1 MLKIIFQVV
10 VVVFCIFWLVKE
22 ILAPGYVYLKYI
34 DDYKF
39 LVNECARAMDTHWDV
54 ETSNLKSM
62 DLTNS
67 TKTGLVVCHDY
78 DKTRKM
84 LLSFGINEYI
94 LSYAGLESLEVGP
107 QMIDEIIKPHVFT
120 SR

>member
-34 DDYKF
+34 DDYKS

-54 ETSNLKSM
+54 EMSNLKSE

-67 TKTGLVVCHDY
+67 TKTGLIVCHEY

-84 LLSFGINEYI
+84 LLSFGISEYI

-107 QMIDEIIKPHVFT
+107 QMIDEIIKPHIFT